1 MNVPPAA
8 PGTDLVVYPSDSVSV
23 VAERAQANTATIQ
36 PAAWCLGPSNC
47 PWCMLQCSHAEH
59 GDLAAAGRKVL
70 SAKAQALG
78 ISDEGRSS
86 IAATTGQCLMMGL
99 VACSQHLKAEAPGE
113 ATEKVLEALQMQ
125 GLLPPLV
132 GGAPSRAAPAASK
145 SDGGSSVGTDK
156 EKPAKFSWDD
166 PPDAAWRQG
175 DWIKHSPQ
183 QERLIHV
190 FRGKRRGWVNLPE
203 ETTQVLLQWYDTAKL
218 FDVIKGVSC
227 VLDGK
232 EEFLTYRYEGG
243 QYLTEQNPNQS
254 QDRRECVVYKG
265 KGLA

>member
-1 MNVPPAA
+1 
-8 PGTDLVVYPSDSVSV
+8 
-23 VAERAQANTATIQ
+23 
-36 PAAWCLGPSNC
+36 
-47 PWCMLQCSHAEH
+47 MLQCSHTEH

-218 FDVIKGVSC
+218 FDVKKGVRC

-232 EEFLTYRYEGG
+232 EEFLTYTYEGA
-243 QYLTEQNPNQS
+243 QYLSEQNPKYNEGK
-254 QDRRECVVYKG
+254 RECVVYKG